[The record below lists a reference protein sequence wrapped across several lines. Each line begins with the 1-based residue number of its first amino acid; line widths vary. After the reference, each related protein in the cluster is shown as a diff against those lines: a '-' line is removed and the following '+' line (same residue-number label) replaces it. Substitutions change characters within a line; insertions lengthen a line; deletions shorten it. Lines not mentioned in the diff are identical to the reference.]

1 MFLDPEQPIEKH
13 RFGLPHW
20 HQNDTGVFVTWRLA
34 DSLPKQVVEHL
45 EKTRETWRK
54 THPQPWDDKT
64 AAEFNQKFTLV
75 LEQFLD
81 DCHGSCCLREANLRA
96 IMVEAL
102 QYFDGERYR
111 LDHYVV
117 MPNHVHAIFQ
127 LKEGFPLEGM
137 MHSLKSFTAKKINK
151 ERGTTGEVWQ
161 SRYWDRLIRS
171 QKHLDWTRRYI
182 VKNPEKLR
190 DGEFTLWP

>member
-1 MFLDPEQPIEKH
+1 
-13 RFGLPHW
+13 
-20 HQNDTGVFVTWRLA
+20 
-34 DSLPKQVVEHL
+34 
-45 EKTRETWRK
+45 
-54 THPQPWDDKT
+54 
-64 AAEFNQKFTLV
+64 
-75 LEQFLD
+75 
-81 DCHGSCCLREANLRA
+81 
-96 IMVEAL
+96 MVEAL